1 MTTEFNLYYWLAQAP
16 DKAVMPRYFEGV
28 LTSIAVSKLEG
39 TTQEGEGKLHT
50 KLSWGGYKFVT
61 TTLHIGIWQL
71 RHFTTM
77 KLILTLLGEWTLWK
91 LIQAAWQ
98 QLLPVGF
105 TILGMSLYKTLLPY
119 CSGFE
124 NFRCMGF
131 LTSGF
136 SSRNCNKI
144 RNGLIHAPQ
153 SFNCH
158 HKPAGCGGLFST
170 ERDSATPQ
178 NLLITS
184 GSSANG
190 FMCSGP
196 ESCKNFMM

>member
-1 MTTEFNLYYWLAQAP
+1 
-16 DKAVMPRYFEGV
+16 
-28 LTSIAVSKLEG
+28 
-39 TTQEGEGKLHT
+39 
-50 KLSWGGYKFVT
+50 
-61 TTLHIGIWQL
+61 
-71 RHFTTM
+71 
-77 KLILTLLGEWTLWK
+77 
-91 LIQAAWQ
+91 
-98 QLLPVGF
+98 
-105 TILGMSLYKTLLPY
+105 MSLYKTMLPY

-131 LTSGF
+131 LTSGL

-144 RNGLIHAPQ
+144 RNGLIHGPQ
-153 SFNCH
+153 SLNCH
-158 HKPAGCGGLFST
+158 HKPAGCGGLAST

-196 ESCKNFMM
+196 ELCKNFMMYVASITKYLHVWTFPNDLLPAILLHPVEHCKTGNGWMSVSDPLPCLQGIEKQCWAHIHHP